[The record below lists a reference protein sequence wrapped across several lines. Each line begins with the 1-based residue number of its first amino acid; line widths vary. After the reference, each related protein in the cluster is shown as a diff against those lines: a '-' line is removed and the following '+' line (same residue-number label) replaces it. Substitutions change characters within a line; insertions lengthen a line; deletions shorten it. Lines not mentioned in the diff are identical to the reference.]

1 MRKIFTLFIIY
12 FSVVCLLHARD
23 IQKQYPERVVSL
35 GPYITENL
43 LLLGVDKKIVGIT
56 IHDRLE
62 IKKNRVIVG
71 TLLDP
76 NIEAIIRLK
85 PDIVIASKEG
95 NRKQTVEKIK
105 NLGITVETLEE
116 VITYNDLKKNFLTL
130 AKIFGKT
137 DEANQIISN
146 IDKKLADIKKSR
158 PKNRKKVFWQLGTKP
173 LVTVGENTYFNQLT
187 MIAGGTNIFADIKTK
202 YITISA
208 EEVIK
213 RNPDVI
219 IGMGMEEN
227 TQIFEFWK
235 QFKNIEAVKKNK
247 IFKVDDYMFCSPT
260 PESFLKSVQMLVEML
275 KN

>member
-1 MRKIFTLFIIY
+1 MRKIFTLFIVY
-12 FSVVCLLHARD
+12 FSIVCLSYARD

-43 LLLGVDKKIVGIT
+43 LLLGVNKEIVGIT
-56 IHDRLE
+56 IHDRPE

-76 NIEAIIRLK
+76 NIEAIVRLK

-173 LVTVGENTYFNQLT
+173 LVTVGGNTYFNQLT

-260 PESFLKSVQMLVEML
+260 PESFLKSVQMLMEML

>member
-12 FSVVCLLHARD
+12 FSIVCLLHARD

-260 PESFLKSVQMLVEML
+260 PESFLKSVQMLMEML

>member
-158 PKNRKKVFWQLGTKP
+158 PKNRKKIFWQLGTKP

-260 PESFLKSVQMLVEML
+260 PESFLKSVQMLMEML

>member
-1 MRKIFTLFIIY
+1 MRKIFTLFIVY
-12 FSVVCLLHARD
+12 FSIVCLSYARD

-173 LVTVGENTYFNQLT
+173 LVTVGGNTYFNQLT

-260 PESFLKSVQMLVEML
+260 PESFLKSVQMLMEML

>member
-1 MRKIFTLFIIY
+1 
-12 FSVVCLLHARD
+12 
-23 IQKQYPERVVSL
+23 VSL

-260 PESFLKSVQMLVEML
+260 PESFLKSVQMLMEML

>member
-173 LVTVGENTYFNQLT
+173 LVTVGGNTYFNQLT

-260 PESFLKSVQMLVEML
+260 PESFLKSVQMLMEML

>member
-158 PKNRKKVFWQLGTKP
+158 PKNRKKIFWQLGTKP
-173 LVTVGENTYFNQLT
+173 LVTVGGNTYFNQLT
-187 MIAGGTNIFADIKTK
+187 LIAGGANIFADIKTK

-208 EEVIK
+208 EEVIR
-213 RNPDVI
+213 RNPDII

-227 TQIFEFWK
+227 TEISEFWK

-260 PESFLKSVQMLVEML
+260 PESFLKSVQMLMEML

>member
-1 MRKIFTLFIIY
+1 
-12 FSVVCLLHARD
+12 
-23 IQKQYPERVVSL
+23 
-35 GPYITENL
+35 
-43 LLLGVDKKIVGIT
+43 
-56 IHDRLE
+56 
-62 IKKNRVIVG
+62 
-71 TLLDP
+71 
-76 NIEAIIRLK
+76 
-85 PDIVIASKEG
+85 
-95 NRKQTVEKIK
+95 

-260 PESFLKSVQMLVEML
+260 PESFLKSVQMLMEML

>member
-260 PESFLKSVQMLVEML
+260 PESFLKSVQMLMEML